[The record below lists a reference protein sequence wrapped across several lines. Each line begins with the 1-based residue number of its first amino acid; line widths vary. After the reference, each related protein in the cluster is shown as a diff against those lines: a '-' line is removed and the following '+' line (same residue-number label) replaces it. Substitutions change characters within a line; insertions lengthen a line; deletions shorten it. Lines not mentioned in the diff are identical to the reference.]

1 MSRMYRVTFKG
12 TDGLPHGIEVMASG
26 DREAIAECK
35 RFYGETEWVL
45 RRRRGPALEIIAE
58 SCASEETSACSD
70 DEASA

>member
-12 TDGLPHGIEVMASG
+12 SDGLPHGIEVMASG

-58 SCASEETSACSD
+58 SCASEETSACPS
-70 DEASA
+70 EETTA